1 MPETLN
7 ASMLVSFIRLAAFV
21 ASLAAATW
29 VASYIAR
36 RLGLDPRGARRT
48 VIVGTVTGVLAARLA
63 YVALYWQAFSAVPWT
78 AAYLWRP
85 GYLPVAGLAA
95 GALYVLF
102 RLRNMDTR
110 HLHVRAVT
118 GGLAAGAILLTV
130 VLLATSHLPGQL
142 VLRAGDKVP
151 DFTLRDLDGDKA
163 ALSDLEGKGVVL
175 NFWAT
180 WCPPCRDEMPLL
192 EAAWAAYRTRNVVI
206 VGIALDQPADVVRPF
221 IDSRG
226 ISYPIWTDPGHD
238 AVDSNAIFDWFD
250 SAGVPTTV
258 FIRPDGTIDSIHVG
272 ELRRSL
278 LVKRLAELV
287 PK

>member
-1 MPETLN
+1 MPETLD
-7 ASMLVSFIRLAAFV
+7 ASTLLGFIRVAAFV

-29 VASYIAR
+29 VASYIAS
-36 RLGLDPRGARRT
+36 RLVADPRGARRT
-48 VIVGTVTGVLAARLA
+48 VVASVIIGLLAARLA
-63 YVALYWQAFSAVPWT
+63 YVALYWQAFAAVPWT
-78 AAYLWRP
+78 ALYLWRS

-95 GALYVLF
+95 GALYVLY
-102 RLRNMDTR
+102 RLRNTDRR
-110 HLHVRAVT
+110 HFHVRAVT
-118 GGLAAGAILLTV
+118 GGLAAGAILLAV

-151 DFTLRDLDGDKA
+151 DFTLRDLDGDEA

-192 EAAWAAYRTRNVVI
+192 EAAWAAYRPRNVVI
-206 VGIALDQPADVVRPF
+206 VGIALGQPADLVRPF

-226 ISYPIWTDPGHD
+226 ISYPIWTDSGPG

-258 FIRPDGTIDSIHVG
+258 FIKPDGIIDSIHVG
-272 ELRRSL
+272 ELSRSML
-278 LVKRLAELV
+278 LKRLPELV